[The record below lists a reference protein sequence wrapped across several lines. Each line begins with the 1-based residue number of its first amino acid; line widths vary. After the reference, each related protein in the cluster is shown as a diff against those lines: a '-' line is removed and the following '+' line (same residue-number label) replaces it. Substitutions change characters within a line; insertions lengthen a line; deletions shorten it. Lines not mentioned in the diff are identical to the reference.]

1 MDVLKI
7 TIYAML
13 KNFPIDLIKVSAR
26 YFLLSGI
33 VTILAIIYNF
43 ILIDKININ
52 LNITFFSSFLI
63 FGFLAY
69 SLNSILNFKQKL
81 TLKKYLLFLQNNLIV
96 LILTL
101 ILANILNTNTQL
113 SNLMIVIVSTS
124 FNALLNFLLNLKIT
138 FKFF

>member
-1 MDVLKI
+1 MVKI
-7 TIYAML
+7 FY
-13 KNFPIDLIKVSAR
+13 KDLIKVSAR
-26 YFLLSGI
+26 YFLLSAI

-43 ILIDKININ
+43 ILIDKINID

-63 FGFLAY
+63 FSFLSY
-69 SLNSILNFKQKL
+69 SLNSILNFKQKIS
-81 TLKKYLLFLQNNLIV
+81 LKKYLFFLQNNLII

-101 ILANILNTNTQL
+101 ILANTLSINTQL
-113 SNLMIVIVSTS
+113 PNLTIVILSTL

>member
-1 MDVLKI
+1 
-7 TIYAML
+7 ML
-13 KNFPIDLIKVSAR
+13 KNFPIDLKKVTAR

-81 TLKKYLLFLQNNLIV
+81 SLKKYLLFLQNNLIV

>member
-1 MDVLKI
+1 
-7 TIYAML
+7 
-13 KNFPIDLIKVSAR
+13 
-26 YFLLSGI
+26 

-43 ILIDKININ
+43 ILIDKINID
-52 LNITFFSSFLI
+52 LNVTFFSSFLI

-69 SLNSILNFKQKL
+69 SLNSILNFKQKIS
-81 TLKKYLLFLQNNLIV
+81 LKKYLFFLQNNLIA

-101 ILANILNTNTQL
+101 ILANTLNINTQL
-113 SNLMIVIVSTS
+113 PNLVIVILSTL

>member
-1 MDVLKI
+1 MVKI
-7 TIYAML
+7 FS
-13 KNFPIDLIKVSAR
+13 KDLIKVSTR
-26 YFLLSGI
+26 YFLLTGI

-52 LNITFFSSFLI
+52 LNITFCSSFLI
-63 FGFLAY
+63 FGFLSY
-69 SLNSILNFKQKL
+69 SLNSIFNFKQKL
-81 TLKKYLLFLQNNLIV
+81 SLKKYLLFFQNNLVV

-101 ILANILNTNTQL
+101 IFANILNINTQL
-113 SNLMIVIVSTS
+113 PNLMIVIFSTL

>member
-1 MDVLKI
+1 MVKI
-7 TIYAML
+7 FS
-13 KNFPIDLIKVSAR
+13 KDLIKVSAR
-26 YFLLSGI
+26 YFLLSVI
-33 VTILAIIYNF
+33 VTILSIIYSF
-43 ILIDKININ
+43 ILIDKINID
-52 LNITFFSSFLI
+52 LNITFSSSFLI
-63 FGFLAY
+63 FSFLSY
-69 SLNSILNFKQKL
+69 SLNSILNFKQKIS
-81 TLKKYLLFLQNNLIV
+81 LKKYLFFLQNNLIV